1 MEAASWMEARAV
13 VAGMVGMAVGARVVE
28 RVVVSRADARV
39 AAAAD
44 VAGPVAVKAEGAKA
58 AEATEA
64 MEVAETVGGRPTP

>member
-1 MEAASWMEARAV
+1 M
-13 VAGMVGMAVGARVVE
+13 GARVVERVVVE

-39 AAAAD
+39 AAATD

-64 MEVAETVGGRPTP
+64 TEAMEVAEPVGGRPTP